1 MKKLYILFFALAA
14 TTVNA
19 QAPKELSSLIQQ
31 SFNYFPRIKE
41 LDKSA
46 ELAELRVDLAK
57 SNYLPTVN
65 GTASYSYISPVAQ
78 TNFVTGPNPSDVRTL
93 QFQPNNNVNFNVG
106 LNQVLWDFGKTQAQI
121 EKAKADLLVTKQN
134 TESAKLQVAAQV
146 ASIYYSMIYLKQA
159 ALVQDSVINYF
170 EESKKVIQGKIKNGD
185 ALQIDL
191 STIDNNIS
199 QEQNRKLE
207 FQRLFDR
214 QLALMKFTTGQSA
227 VPTVTEFNF
236 QNATA
241 NTVEDNPELLAANE
255 RITAAQ
261 AELKLAGA
269 NKIPTLS
276 LQAGAGFRNGYQP
289 DIFETRF
296 NYLAGATLNIPIF
309 QGGRLNK
316 NNVLAKKSLELN
328 ELSKST
334 LITTLQKDVETS
346 QSDVKAYTQQIKN
359 SEEQINAA
367 KETSRLAQVRY
378 KQGVVTY
385 LDLINAS
392 SNLQR
397 SHLNKLQYEYQR
409 TLVQIELARL
419 SGVKFWQE

>member
-1 MKKLYILFFALAA
+1 MNKLYILLFVLVA
-14 TTVNA
+14 TKINA
-19 QAPKELSSLIQQ
+19 QTPKELSALIQQ
-31 SFNYFPRIKE
+31 SFSYFPRIKE

-57 SNYLPTVN
+57 RNYLPTVN

-146 ASIYYSMIYLKQA
+146 AAIYYSMIYLKQA

-191 STIDNNIS
+191 STIENNIS

-214 QLALMKFTTGQSA
+214 QVALMKFTTGQSST
-227 VPTVTEFNF
+227 PTVTEFNF
-236 QNATA
+236 QNVSDNAIE
-241 NTVEDNPELLAANE
+241 NNPELLAANE

-261 AELKLAGA
+261 ADRKLASA

-316 NNVLAKKSLELN
+316 SNVLAKKSLELN

-334 LITTLQKDVETS
+334 LTTTLQKDVETF

-359 SEEQINAA
+359 SEEQVDAA

-397 SHLNKLQYEYQR
+397 SYLNKLQYEYQR
-409 TLVQIELARL
+409 TLAQIELAKL